1 MKFIINTDLNLIT
14 RASKS
19 FNEWSENVKTKFL
32 KSITTFLDKN
42 NIKHELLEN
51 FARNYILKH
60 TNLSEYET
68 DCMWMSYRYCI
79 GRHTIASHMHA
90 HDIWINCKGRITSKE
105 RELFNAFD
113 INREIEQHLNFINPN
128 FYFPI
133 TSLNRIYTPAL
144 DIVFEFIEDYN
155 IKSKKD
161 LLKYKDVH
169 VILADN
175 ERGYKIETVTW
186 EEYLRTKVTK
196 FIQAIDNTH
205 DEDYCWEMFTDWKE
219 KTNKFQLDE
228 KTKNYFEELTK
239 HMPNPEY
246 YWINDIEDLMV
257 WNDLV
262 HCFDYEHHH
271 KSILKD
277 GTECLWF
284 WSWTNKSEQR
294 EDGYYYKTFGYK
306 KIRVPLDKWNDSV
319 TTWIPD
325 ESIKENIY

>member
-1 MKFIINTDLNLIT
+1 MKFIINTNLNIIT
-14 RASKS
+14 RAGKS
-19 FNEWSENVKTKFL
+19 FNEWTENVKIKFL
-32 KSITTFLDKN
+32 EFITTFLDKN
-42 NIKHELLEN
+42 NIKHELLEK

-90 HDIWINCKGRITSKE
+90 NNIWKHCKGRFASNE

-113 INREIEQHLNFINPN
+113 INREIEQHLTFIKPN

-155 IKSKKD
+155 IKSKED

-169 VILADN
+169 IILTDN

-186 EEYLRTKVTK
+186 EEWLRPKVIEIVQKYMNANSDEAWEIFENWRNTGTCFNDLKKEFENITKD
-196 FIQAIDNTH
+196 I
-205 DEDYCWEMFTDWKE
+205 
-219 KTNKFQLDE
+219 
-228 KTKNYFEELTK
+228 
-239 HMPNPEY
+239 PNPEY
-246 YWINDIEDLMV
+246 YWMHDIEDLKV

-262 HCFDYEHHH
+262 HCLDYEHHH

-277 GTECLWF
+277 GTECIWF

-294 EDGYYYKTFGYK
+294 EDGYYYRTFGYK
-306 KIRVPLDKWNDSV
+306 KIRVPIDSWNGV
-319 TTWIPD
+319 TTTWIPD
-325 ESIKENIY
+325 DAIKENIY